1 MSLSPPRS
9 TRASLRVLIVLAV
22 AQIIG
27 WGSVGLTAVVAP
39 LVATDLGMDLAAVF
53 AGNSILYAT
62 MGLSAPILGR
72 AFVLYGARTVM
83 IAGSA
88 LAGPG
93 FVGLALAAGSVSYC
107 AAWIVLGV
115 AGSAT
120 LTNAANILLN
130 EIAGRGARRAI
141 AALMLVTGLS
151 SSLFWPTTAF
161 LTGLGGWR
169 ATCLVYAGAMWV
181 LCLPLYRWGIPPRAR
196 YADGSEPA
204 PEPPQSPPRSST
216 FWLIACGLTLN
227 AFVTFGLNA
236 TLIALLVAE
245 GLSRPDAVGY
255 GAMLGIVQVGA
266 RGIDF
271 LGGGRWDGLTSG
283 LFAGI
288 LVVTALLL
296 LAAGGETPGA
306 VMIFILIYGLGS
318 GVLAVVRATLPL
330 AFYDRAAY
338 ACAASRIALP
348 LNLVTAAAPPVLAI
362 VLTTFGR
369 EAVLLLTAG
378 CVSVATALF
387 LALTRRRPA
396 APQPLTA

>member
-1 MSLSPPRS
+1 MSP
-9 TRASLRVLIVLAV
+9 ASLRPARPGLRVLIVLAV

-39 LVATDLGMDLAAVF
+39 LVAADLGMDLPAVF

-62 MGLSAPILGR
+62 MGLSAPILER
-72 AFVLYGARTVM
+72 AFVRYGARSVM

-93 FVGLALAAGSVSYC
+93 FVGLALASGPISYF
-107 AAWIVLGV
+107 AAWILLGV

-120 LTNAANILLN
+120 LTNAASILLN
-130 EIAGRGARRAI
+130 EIAGSGARRAI

-169 ATCLVYAGAMWV
+169 GTCLIYAGAMWF
-181 LCLPLYRWGIPPRAR
+181 LCLPLYGRGLSPRAPP
-196 YADGSEPA
+196 AAGVEPGPDA
-204 PEPPQSPPRSST
+204 IAPPRSST
-216 FWLIACGLTLN
+216 FWLIACGITLN
-227 AFVTFGLNA
+227 AFVTFGLSA
-236 TLIALLVAE
+236 ILIELLVTE
-245 GLSRPDAVGY
+245 GVSRPDAVGY
-255 GAMLGIVQVGA
+255 GAMLGVVQVGA

-288 LVVTALLL
+288 LVVTALIL
-296 LAAGGETPGA
+296 LAAGGGTPGA
-306 VMIFILIYGLGS
+306 AMVFILLYGLGS

-330 AFYDRAAY
+330 AFYDRGAY
-338 ACAASRIALP
+338 ARAASRIALP
-348 LNLVTAAAPPVLAI
+348 LNLVTAAAPPILATI
-362 VLTTFGR
+362 LTSFGR

-378 CVSVATALF
+378 CVLTATGIF
-387 LALTRRRPA
+387 LSLTRHRPA
-396 APQPLTA
+396 APTPIRA

>member
-1 MSLSPPRS
+1 MRPA
-9 TRASLRVLIVLAV
+9 RASLRVLIVLAV

-39 LVATDLGMDLAAVF
+39 LIATDLGMDLSAVF

-62 MGLSAPILGR
+62 MGVSAPILGR
-72 AFVLYGARTVM
+72 AFVRYGARTVM

-93 FVGLALAAGSVSYC
+93 FVGLALATGPVSYF

-130 EIAGRGARRAI
+130 EIAGSGARRAI
-141 AALMLVTGLS
+141 AALMLATGLS

-161 LTGLGGWR
+161 LTALGGWR
-169 ATCLVYAGAMWV
+169 VTCLLYAGAMWL
-181 LCLPLYRWGIPPRAR
+181 LCLPLYRCGLPPRATS
-196 YADGSEPA
+196 AGVE
-204 PEPPQSPPRSST
+204 PEPEAAAAPPRTST
-216 FWLIACGLTLN
+216 FWLIACGITLN
-227 AFVTFGLNA
+227 AFVTFGLSA
-236 TLIALLVAE
+236 TLIELLIAE

-255 GAMLGIVQVGA
+255 GAILGVVQVGA

-283 LFAGI
+283 LFAGA
-288 LVVTALLL
+288 LVVAALIL
-296 LAAGGETPGA
+296 LAVGGGHRGSVA
-306 VMIFILIYGLGS
+306 LFILLYGLGS

-338 ACAASRIALP
+338 ARAASRIALP
-348 LNLVTAAAPPVLAI
+348 LNLVTAAAPPILASI
-362 VLTTFGR
+362 LTTFGR

-378 CVSVATALF
+378 CVLTATAVF
-387 LALTRRRPA
+387 LALTRRRSI
-396 APQPLTA
+396 APQTLRA